1 VIRLTGAGRLAA
13 LLALIVLVALTEG
26 VGVLLLVPLLSAMSG
41 QQLGGGG
48 WVARHLADLPHTLGL
63 GPLLGAFVLLVALR
77 AALQMA
83 RGVQAIGVERR
94 VVESLRVRAMAALV
108 HADWRK
114 LATLRSGGAL
124 SVVVNGIDRVAYGVH
139 EATSLASTTI
149 LLGAAFVAALALSPA
164 VAVTAI
170 AGGGLVVLAY
180 GTVRRR
186 ALASGRDLSR
196 TYDALNDRLVQ
207 TLGAL
212 RLVKSLSAEQ
222 RTARDFAGT
231 DRALTRNRLGF
242 QRLIGLA
249 QALLQT
255 TGSVLLALLV
265 WLAIARWQL
274 SPLVLLP
281 LIALFARVLPL
292 LATAQQNWS
301 NWLNARPALDDTLA
315 LIADLESAAE
325 PRASGIAVARP
336 ARTIALEGVTVRH
349 AERATAALDTVDIV
363 LPVNTTTVL
372 VGPSGA
378 GKSTAADVIGGLLAP
393 DEGALALDGRRL
405 SAEERIAW
413 RTQVAYVQQEPVLF
427 NMSVRENLLWA
438 APEADEARLVQALGD
453 ASAHFVLTL
462 PQGLDTPV
470 GDSGRQLSG
479 GERQRIVLARG
490 LLRDPALLILDEP
503 TSALDPENERAI
515 AQAVARMRGRLTILI
530 VGHRDAL
537 TGLAERRLRLEAG
550 RLLPSEPDGG

>member
-1 VIRLTGAGRLAA
+1 
-13 LLALIVLVALTEG
+13 
-26 VGVLLLVPLLSAMSG
+26 
-41 QQLGGGG
+41 
-48 WVARHLADLPHTLGL
+48 
-63 GPLLGAFVLLVALR
+63 
-77 AALQMA
+77 
-83 RGVQAIGVERR
+83 
-94 VVESLRVRAMAALV
+94 
-108 HADWRK
+108 
-114 LATLRSGGAL
+114 
-124 SVVVNGIDRVAYGVH
+124 VH

-336 ARTIALEGVTVRH
+336 ARTIALEGVTLRH

-530 VGHRDAL
+530 VGHRGAL

>member
-1 VIRLTGAGRLAA
+1 
-13 LLALIVLVALTEG
+13 VLVALTEG

-48 WVARHLADLPHTLGL
+48 WVARHLADLPHTFGL

-242 QRLIGLA
+242 QRLTGLA

-325 PRASGIAVARP
+325 PRASGIEVARP

-530 VGHRDAL
+530 VGHRGAL

-550 RLLPSEPDGG
+550 RLLPSEPDVG